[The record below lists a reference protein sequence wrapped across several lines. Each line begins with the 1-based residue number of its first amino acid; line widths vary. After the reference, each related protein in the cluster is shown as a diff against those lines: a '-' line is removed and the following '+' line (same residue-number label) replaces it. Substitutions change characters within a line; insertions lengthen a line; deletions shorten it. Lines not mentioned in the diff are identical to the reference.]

1 VATFSN
7 NENGT
12 TSTQN
17 GIRATVVSV
26 SVSPRPPPL
35 ESVHNVII
43 ASCRW
48 KSCCIFSRSTP
59 EKNTKECQEDTRNN
73 NSYTEE
79 KNARSGGKKKGFS
92 MNEEKK
98 EKDEANTPQC
108 KLHRERE
115 RDLSPRNGVQIG
127 SSRRL

>member
-1 VATFSN
+1 
-7 NENGT
+7 
-12 TSTQN
+12 
-17 GIRATVVSV
+17 
-26 SVSPRPPPL
+26 
-35 ESVHNVII
+35 
-43 ASCRW
+43 
-48 KSCCIFSRSTP
+48 
-59 EKNTKECQEDTRNN
+59 
-73 NSYTEE
+73 
-79 KNARSGGKKKGFS
+79 